1 MSNIN
6 LKGWDLMKI
15 MKKKKGFTLIEL
27 MIVLAI
33 IAILAVVLIPKATV
47 FKNSAKA
54 SGVLTNVNTVQA
66 YLETKTGSNFAIPV
80 NSQTGA
86 TVLQGWMT
94 SNFNDTGTNNST
106 QIVNPFYPNV
116 ATAAVIANSSATAGS
131 ASVVVVDSAGS
142 ITTTTSGSTSISST
156 NTTGFTNYAGEVIVV
171 VNQPSGSVGGSYNIY
186 GIDGSG
192 NVIKSVIVNQ

>member
-33 IAILAVVLIPKATV
+33 IAILAVVLIPKATI

-66 YLETKTGSNFAIPV
+66 YLETKTGSNFPQNSNDITNLV
-80 NSQTGA
+80 NTMG
-86 TVLQGWMT
+86 
-94 SNFNDTGTNNST
+94 SNFATGSNNSSP
-106 QIVNPFYPNV
+106 IKNPYYNN
-116 ATAAVIANSSATAGS
+116 NSSSTTIATSTPSKGDGTDIA
-131 ASVVVVDSAGS
+131 
-142 ITTTTSGSTSISST
+142 ITSSTPTTSST
-156 NTTGFTNYAGEVIVV
+156 NGTITMSLNASGFTNYEGDVVVV
-171 VNQPSGSVGGSYNIY
+171 VNASSYNIY